1 MPVDIILTRQSKLEI
16 NTGTD
21 ATPVWTPIGGL
32 TSLNYDSP
40 ATIAEGN
47 HFGSGGWNSSL
58 KSRQGLVFNAGA
70 MYLVDAATGARDPG
84 QEAAELISRQIGT
97 AGLKKYRFSDGS
109 TGGKTITI
117 TGHTQANFT
126 GGGVDDNAGWT
137 ATVTA
142 TGAPTFA

>member
-1 MPVDIILTRQSKLEI
+1 MPVDIILTRQSTFKI

-21 ATPVWTPIGGL
+21 ATPTWVAIGGL
-32 TSLNYDSP
+32 TNLNYSLDESV
-40 ATIAEGN
+40 AEGN

-58 KSRQGLVFNAGA
+58 VSRRGVSFSLDA

-84 QEAAELISRQIGT
+84 QEAVELSSRQIGT
-97 AGLKKYRFSDGS
+97 AGLKSYQFADGS
-109 TGGKTITI
+109 TGGKTITFKAHA
-117 TGHTQANFT
+117 TATYS

>member
-1 MPVDIILTRQSKLEI
+1 MPVDIILTRQSRFEI

-21 ATPVWTPIGGL
+21 ATPTWVAIGGL
-32 TSLNYDSP
+32 TSLNYSLNEQV
-40 ATIAEGN
+40 AEGN

-58 KSRQGLVFNAGA
+58 VSRRGISFSLNA

-84 QEAAELISRQIGT
+84 QEAVELSSRQIGT
-97 AGLKKYRFSDGS
+97 AGLKQYRFADGS
-109 TGGKTITI
+109 TGGKTIIVRAHAT
-117 TGHTQANFT
+117 ANYS